1 MPTAVKSTSN
11 TTPVFFFSHGSTMM
25 LGEQSTPAAYWEQMG
40 RGAMRRGIKRVIM
53 MGAHWESP
61 TDEILV
67 AANPTNP
74 KKQPVAWVE
83 PSRYVD
89 YKINSSPKL
98 ADAVVTRL
106 RQNGIKS
113 KLDPELEWIH
123 DTFIVLCWMFPAT
136 TEHPQGQ
143 CPEVTVISG
152 LSVYNA
158 PLIVDVGK
166 ALRAFREQDTLI
178 IGTGGTVHNL
188 YRNNWK
194 QVTLFRD
201 NFAQQLPPAKWALD
215 FRTEV
220 EDAIVKNSRP
230 ALGKA
235 VLRLMRHPLYR
246 DAHATDDHY
255 APLLFVAGAA
265 GSPKDKGKKNKITGE
280 CWELQNMCNSRKHL
294 FNIHDCQQ
302 ANHESLD
309 TQTDTLASPRNPHR
323 IPVRQLVA
331 SKNLRR

>member
-1 MPTAVKSTSN
+1 MPTAIRSTSN

-25 LGEQSTPAAYWEQMG
+25 LGEQSTPAQYWEEMG
-40 RGAMRRGIKRVIM
+40 REAMRRGIKRVIM

-89 YKINSSPKL
+89 YKINSSPRL
-98 ADAVVTRL
+98 ANEVVARL
-106 RQNGIKS
+106 QQNGIKA
-113 KLDPELEWIH
+113 KTDPELEWIH
-123 DTFIVLCWMFPAT
+123 DTFIILCWMFPAT

-143 CPEVTVISG
+143 CPEVTVVSG

-158 PLIVDVGK
+158 PLLVDVGK
-166 ALRAFREQDTLI
+166 ALRDFRNEDTLI

-194 QVTLFRD
+194 QITIFRD
-201 NFAQQLPPAKWALD
+201 NFAQPLPPAKWALD

-220 EDAIVKNSRP
+220 EDAVVNNSGP
-230 ALGKA
+230 ALINA

-265 GSPKDKGKKNKITGE
+265 GSLKDKGKKNKITAE
-280 CWELQNMCNSRKHL
+280 CWELQNMCNSRKFL
-294 FNIHDCQQ
+294 SPCLCVLSDVGSADARFCLTV
-302 ANHESLD
+302 LD
-309 TQTDTLASPRNPHR
+309 ASSEF
-323 IPVRQLVA
+323 QFG
-331 SKNLRR
+331 SW